1 MAALVRYKGVVPRS
15 GPSRAGLGYTS
26 PPMLPSRSSQ
36 DARPS
41 AGVAAGVEKPQSLVK
56 DWLVRGQLASR
67 HRRQRFAYDVGGLVR
82 IESDI
87 EVPALHNF
95 ASESLW
101 HPHVI
106 VRSADSKAVWPLTR
120 SSRDLIAPEAASAVG
135 IHVNM
140 GDPIEVQLRP
150 ARNRI
155 ERDVHGRV
163 VVALVRWLLVSRRYV
178 FVHAAALTR
187 NGRAVLISTRPDDG
201 NAGFRLR
208 RTSGYRSLSRDVAIL
223 SPGGPLLCYPN
234 PVSMLIEDATP
245 ETQDAPSRERIS
257 LDIRTETDGSQTA
270 SRLGRLL
277 AGARPPASRPAAAVL
292 VMVPP
297 LIPEADAIPNAGAG
311 SASRIDHV
319 FLLAR
324 GEPGNRELTLDEG
337 VAQLLDHTDLAYGL
351 PPHSPLAVDGYA
363 ELLQREG
370 VLLWEALQRSSM
382 RQVLVPGR
390 GQADIFP
397 RLVLA
402 PLPALGEAAHA
413 VTPTPPASAWG
424 PLLPSTDLPTRADS
438 ANGDIPTAQQQ
449 EAAGSGRSMPRRV
462 SRPRGQK
469 ATKPSAGDKKKAP
482 RAASPR
488 TSASSPRKRASKAAA
503 ALGSKVPRSS
513 RSRSIVPAAPKEKA
527 TKPSAGDTKAPR
539 AASSRTSASSS
550 RKKRTKIIAAIGPTP
565 RRPSPSRSTEAAA
578 AGATQVQPSVG
589 RMDGPSSVTALVLPP
604 VPTAL
609 TATAP
614 ITAVP
619 LTATGVPAR
628 RTRFRARLPAARWP
642 RWASAPFRRLQAW
655 RANVRT
661 VPAVAVITVLVLM
674 PTLASSD
681 ASSVA
686 SVEFGVQATSGGSRM
701 DPLHVQEAFDGL
713 REGSP
718 VVGWAVTG
726 GTLAETEVTGFPNAG
741 DRSLRIEVAEAGR
754 AVRLCKMG
762 RFVEPVAVSLDFL
775 IRGRGASDRIAI
787 ELPSGSRT
795 LVEASATLG
804 RGLTLRAGS
813 ATYSVDRGI
822 DPEVWYR
829 STLTFDSSTWAV
841 SWMIDDR
848 ASRTPILRTP
858 PVPLDTDLGVADGI
872 CLSVRAARVTDLFF
886 LDNVRV

>member
-1 MAALVRYKGVVPRS
+1 
-15 GPSRAGLGYTS
+15 
-26 PPMLPSRSSQ
+26 MLPSRSSQ

-135 IHVNM
+135 IHVKM

-351 PPHSPLAVDGYA
+351 PPRSPLAVDGYA

>member
-1 MAALVRYKGVVPRS
+1 
-15 GPSRAGLGYTS
+15 
-26 PPMLPSRSSQ
+26 MLPSRSSQ

-234 PVSMLIEDATP
+234 PVAMLIEDATP

-277 AGARPPASRPAAAVL
+277 AGARPPAGRPAAAVL

-527 TKPSAGDTKAPR
+527 TKPSAGGTEAPL
-539 AASSRTSASSS
+539 AASPRTSVSSP
-550 RKKRTKIIAAIGPTP
+550 RKKRTKVIAAIGPTP

-578 AGATQVQPSVG
+578 AGATHVQPSVG

-619 LTATGVPAR
+619 LTATGVHAR

-642 RWASAPFRRLQAW
+642 RWASAPFRRWQAW

>member
-1 MAALVRYKGVVPRS
+1 
-15 GPSRAGLGYTS
+15 
-26 PPMLPSRSSQ
+26 MLPSRSSQ

-95 ASESLW
+95 ASASLW

-234 PVSMLIEDATP
+234 PVAMLIEDATP

-277 AGARPPASRPAAAVL
+277 AGARPPAGRPAAAVL

-351 PPHSPLAVDGYA
+351 PPRSPLAVDGYA

-488 TSASSPRKRASKAAA
+488 TSASSPRK
-503 ALGSKVPRSS
+503 
-513 RSRSIVPAAPKEKA
+513 
-527 TKPSAGDTKAPR
+527 
-539 AASSRTSASSS
+539 
-550 RKKRTKIIAAIGPTP
+550 KRTKVIAAIGPTP

-642 RWASAPFRRLQAW
+642 RWASAPFRRWQAW

>member
-1 MAALVRYKGVVPRS
+1 
-15 GPSRAGLGYTS
+15 
-26 PPMLPSRSSQ
+26 MLPSRSSQ

-135 IHVNM
+135 IHVKM

-550 RKKRTKIIAAIGPTP
+550 RKKRTKVIAAIGPTP

>member
-1 MAALVRYKGVVPRS
+1 M
-15 GPSRAGLGYTS
+15 
-26 PPMLPSRSSQ
+26 
-36 DARPS
+36 
-41 AGVAAGVEKPQSLVK
+41 
-56 DWLVRGQLASR
+56 RGQLASR

-82 IESDI
+82 IESEI

-95 ASESLW
+95 ASASLW

-150 ARNRI
+150 ARHRI

-234 PVSMLIEDATP
+234 PVAMLIEDATP

-277 AGARPPASRPAAAVL
+277 AGARPPAGRPAAAVL

-319 FLLAR
+319 FLFAR

-351 PPHSPLAVDGYA
+351 PPRSPLAVDGYA

-438 ANGDIPTAQQQ
+438 ANGDIPTRQQQ

-488 TSASSPRKRASKAAA
+488 TSASSPRKRATKAAAALGSKVPRSSRSRSIVPAAPKEKASKPSTGDTKAPRAASPRTSASSPRKRASKAAA

-527 TKPSAGDTKAPR
+527 SKPSTGDTTAPR
-539 AASSRTSASSS
+539 AASPRTSASSS
-550 RKKRTKIIAAIGPTP
+550 RKKRTKVTAAIGPTP

-619 LTATGVPAR
+619 LTATGVHAR

-642 RWASAPFRRLQAW
+642 RWAVAPFRRWQAW

>member
-257 LDIRTETDGSQTA
+257 MDIRTETDGSQTA

-277 AGARPPASRPAAAVL
+277 AGARPPAGRPAAAVL

-488 TSASSPRKRASKAAA
+488 TSASSPRKRASK
-503 ALGSKVPRSS
+503 V
-513 RSRSIVPAAPKEKA
+513 
-527 TKPSAGDTKAPR
+527 
-539 AASSRTSASSS
+539 
-550 RKKRTKIIAAIGPTP
+550 IAAIGPTP

-589 RMDGPSSVTALVLPP
+589 RMDGPSSVTALVLPL

-642 RWASAPFRRLQAW
+642 RWAVAPFRRWQAW

-681 ASSVA
+681 ASSFA